1 MAAPNSR
8 FQADYNS
15 ADILIKSSHQAFLM
29 ILWGQINQF
38 SVFMVL
44 QLLASYGKSGTLELN
59 DNEER
64 AIIYLKEGYIEAVS
78 VPRSDHLLGSRLVKA
93 GLIEAVMLRKII
105 LSSRLKGEDE
115 FLGITLMK
123 SGVISKKAIVKV
135 IEKQAYENTLELSNW
150 IDGTF
155 QFIIPRLPVVFPLS
169 PHINVQHLLLET
181 SRRLD
186 EGQRPSYAKAE
197 FQGEELCKACT
208 SHCNSTQREKYLKDG
223 ICLWRNMPV
232 IVREAIFSPDQNRMQ
247 DDEEEEGVRD
257 LPFL

>member
-1 MAAPNSR
+1 
-8 FQADYNS
+8 
-15 ADILIKSSHQAFLM
+15 M
-29 ILWGQINQF
+29 ILWGQIDQF

-64 AIIYLKEGYIEAVS
+64 AIIYLKDGYIEAVS
-78 VPRSDHLLGSRLVKA
+78 FPRSDHLLGSLLVKA
-93 GLIEAVMLRKII
+93 GLIEAHELRKII
-105 LSSRLKGEDE
+105 LSSRMQGNDE

-123 SGVISKKAIVKV
+123 SGAISKNAIIEV

-150 IDGTF
+150 VEGTF
-155 QFIIPRLPVVFPLS
+155 QFSIPRLPVVFPLS

-186 EGQRPSYAKAE
+186 EGCRPTRAKVE
-197 FQGEELCKACT
+197 FSGDELCRACT
-208 SHCNSTQREKYLKDG
+208 SHCSKGQQDKYLRDG

-232 IVREAIFSPDQNRMQ
+232 IVREAIFHPEEYKSCY
-247 DDEEEEGVRD
+247 EEEQEIRD

>member
-1 MAAPNSR
+1 
-8 FQADYNS
+8 
-15 ADILIKSSHQAFLM
+15 M

-64 AIIYLKEGYIEAVS
+64 AIIYLKDGYIEAVS

-93 GLIEAVMLRKII
+93 GLIDAQHLRKII
-105 LSSRLKGEDE
+105 LATRMAGEDE

-123 SGVISKKAIVKV
+123 SGVIDKREIVKV
-135 IEKQAYENTLELSNW
+135 IREQAYENTLELSNW
-150 IDGTF
+150 VDGTF
-155 QFIIPRLPVVFPLS
+155 QFSMPRLPVVFPIS

-186 EGQRPSYAKAE
+186 EGRRPSMAKAE
-197 FQGEELCKACT
+197 ITGEQLCASCT
-208 SHCNSTQREKYLKDG
+208 SHCNEEQKVKYLRDS

-232 IVREAIFSPDQNRMQ
+232 IVREAIFHPETQFARG
-247 DDEEEEGVRD
+247 DEEEEVKD